1 MLLALWMS
9 ERQMDSLETFVVD
22 SVIASEQEFYRKIIE
37 DNLASLKLAP
47 AVGRIK
53 VVLRPEDS
61 LFQMVII
68 LRDVGS
74 KVKTIDIADV
84 ESKSFDKEIIIFIKT
99 EQYIP
104 ELLEKLWELYGK
116 ANVSQP
122 DRLTV
127 AISTDRSEEEV
138 VFIKEMMI
146 ADPRHR
152 INENLVDFAIRVTPE
167 GFRVRYHLYKGNSF
181 IFVASE
187 EALKDEWIVEAEEM
201 LEELT
206 GAGEK

>member
-1 MLLALWMS
+1 LLLALWMS

-116 ANVSQP
+116 ANISQP

-127 AISTDRSEEEV
+127 VISTDRAEEEAA
-138 VFIKEMMI
+138 FIKEMMV

-152 INENLVDFAIRVTPE
+152 IHENLVDFAIRVTPE
-167 GFRVRYHLYKGNSF
+167 GFRVRYHLYKGNRF

>member
-1 MLLALWMS
+1 
-9 ERQMDSLETFVVD
+9 MDSLETFVVD

-53 VVLRPEDS
+53 VVLRPGDS

-74 KVKTIDIADV
+74 KIKTVDIADV
-84 ESKSFDKEIIIFIKT
+84 ESKSFAKKIIISIKT

-104 ELLEKLWELYGK
+104 ELLEKLWEFYGK
-116 ANVSQP
+116 ANISQP

-127 AISTDRSEEEV
+127 VISTDRSEEEAA
-138 VFIKEMMI
+138 FIREMMV

-152 INENLVDFAIRVTPE
+152 IHENLVDFAIRVTPE
-167 GFRVRYHLYKGNSF
+167 GFRVRYHLYKGNRF

-187 EALKDEWIVEAEEM
+187 EALKNEWIVEAEEM

>member
-22 SVIASEQEFYRKIIE
+22 SVIASEQEFYKKIIE

-47 AVGRIK
+47 AIGRIK
-53 VVLRPEDS
+53 IMLRPEDS

-84 ESKSFDKEIIIFIKT
+84 ESKAFAKKIIISIKK

-104 ELLEKLWELYGK
+104 ELLEKLWKLYGK

-167 GFRVRYHLYKGNSF
+167 GFRVRYHLYKGNRF

-206 GAGEK
+206 GAGKK

>member
-1 MLLALWMS
+1 MS

-53 VVLRPEDS
+53 VVLRPGDS

-74 KVKTIDIADV
+74 KIKTVDIADV
-84 ESKSFDKEIIIFIKT
+84 ESKSFAKKIIISIKT

-104 ELLEKLWELYGK
+104 ELLEKLWEFYGK
-116 ANVSQP
+116 ANISQP

-127 AISTDRSEEEV
+127 VISTDRSEEEAA
-138 VFIKEMMI
+138 FIREMMV

-152 INENLVDFAIRVTPE
+152 IHENLVDFAIRVTPE
-167 GFRVRYHLYKGNSF
+167 GFRVRYHLDKGNRF

-187 EALKDEWIVEAEEM
+187 EALKNEWIVEAEEM